1 MDRNGRRRF
10 WEGAAASILLSGCI
24 TRPSPTPYPCD
35 RIDEVPGLHEEMA
48 ALHVSDSDRERI
60 GLSPTTERLRAYAK
74 DASVKC
80 AADRE
85 LGALPILEP
94 VPPLPWYTRFHR
106 WMMQKVA
113 F

>member
-35 RIDEVPGLHEEMA
+35 LISSVPGLRDEMK
-48 ALHVSDSDRERI
+48 ALRSGDDVRQQLQLEPASVRVR
-60 GLSPTTERLRAYAK
+60 TYAK
-74 DASVKC
+74 AASVKC
-80 AADRE
+80 AEDRE

-94 VPPLPWYTRFHR
+94 VPPLSWYTRFHR
-106 WMMQKVA
+106 WMVQKVA